1 MIARPARARF
11 ISSSPSFPLPARQ
24 QRPPTTTTGTTG
36 NSPARPAES
45 GSYARAFHQIISQGR
60 ALRGIGKGRE
70 EERAG
75 KDPSPPRSSSRD
87 GEGRGDTKKGRLTRA
102 KTVDHQRLS
111 WSSPSSSFEGCI
123 AWFEPSFVVGTPLTT
138 FERKGKNVT

>member
-1 MIARPARARF
+1 MITRPARARF

-24 QRPPTTTTGTTG
+24 QRPPTTTTTGTTV

-111 WSSPSSSFEGCI
+111 WSSPSSSFECCI
-123 AWFEPSFVVGTPLTT
+123 TWFHALLCCGHTVDHV
-138 FERKGKNVT
+138 